1 MSNEATITY
10 IGRATGPTQEMLA
23 AAPYESF
30 GFWVLVAA
38 YTLSLACAF
47 VLAFKGRAR
56 GSRLTISG
64 LLVVLLYFVFQNT
77 LAQDAELLFSPWGTA
92 VASITYGLGA
102 FLIAL
107 GYARL
112 AVATLRA
119 GRAR

>member
-1 MSNEATITY
+1 MNNEATITY
-10 IGRATGPTQEMLA
+10 LGKATGPTPEMLA

-38 YTLSLACAF
+38 FTPSLACAF

-56 GSRLTISG
+56 GSWLTISG
-64 LLVVLLYFVFQNT
+64 LLIVLLYFVFQNT
-77 LAQDAELLFSPWGTA
+77 LAQDAELLYSPWGNA

-102 FLIAL
+102 FLVSL
-107 GYARL
+107 GYARF